1 MYIYNIILGEIV
13 PELSVQTD
21 WIIIAGVL
29 ASLLIISWSIFM
41 ITCVVALCVFKQRNA
56 ILNRKQLTGASKS

>member
-1 MYIYNIILGEIV
+1 MYIYIILGEIV
-13 PELSVQTD
+13 PELSVQAD

-41 ITCVVALCVFKQRNA
+41 ITCVVALCVFKQRIA
-56 ILNRKQLTGASKS
+56 ILNRKQLTGASNS